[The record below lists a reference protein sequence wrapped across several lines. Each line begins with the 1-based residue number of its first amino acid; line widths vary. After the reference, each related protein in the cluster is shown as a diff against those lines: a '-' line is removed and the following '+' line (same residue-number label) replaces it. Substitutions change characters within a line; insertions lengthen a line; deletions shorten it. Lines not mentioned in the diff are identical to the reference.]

1 MKFIT
6 YHVSEKNS
14 NDISTISKILI
25 ELSGSLNKGILALFT
40 SYYTLSEVYKKIQPK
55 FKKLGIKLLAQGM
68 GGSRTALL
76 EQFRRDRDSV
86 LLGTNSFWEG
96 IDVVGESLEILIIS
110 KLPFPVPSE
119 PIIEANV
126 EKLRLEGANPF
137 NDYYVPESV
146 LKFRQGIGRLIRSK
160 EDRGI
165 VINLDE
171 RIDKKAYGQYFKRS
185 LPVQAIT
192 VVGLE
197 NLMQEVNEFF

>member
-1 MKFIT
+1 
-6 YHVSEKNS
+6 
-14 NDISTISKILI
+14 
-25 ELSGSLNKGILALFT
+25 
-40 SYYTLSEVYKKIQPK
+40 
-55 FKKLGIKLLAQGM
+55 
-68 GGSRTALL
+68 
-76 EQFRRDRDSV
+76 
-86 LLGTNSFWEG
+86 
-96 IDVVGESLEILIIS
+96 
-110 KLPFPVPSE
+110 LPFPVPSE

-146 LKFRQGIGRLIRSK
+146 LKFRQGLGRLIRSK